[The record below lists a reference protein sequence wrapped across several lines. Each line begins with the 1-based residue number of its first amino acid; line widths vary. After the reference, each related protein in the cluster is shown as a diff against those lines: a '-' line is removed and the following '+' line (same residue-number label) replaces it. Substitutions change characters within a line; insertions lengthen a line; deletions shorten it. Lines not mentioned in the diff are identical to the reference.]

1 MLQNYTDLLPFRNV
15 PESDILQMYSF
26 NGTGIGGRFVTC
38 ETGFQDP
45 INTAGNYSSTPV
57 GAAYAGTTSLRYEN
71 QRKVR
76 YSLSGESRF
85 QILGLMMHGTVETDS
100 NGQRVILNTW
110 LKDELGVVY
119 SGETTPIAVNGYFR
133 IKSTAYSGQPIAG
146 YAAVPH
152 NTNPGQVAFLPY
164 ASVTDKNL
172 IIAKVLSNSGSAF
185 GGYAD
190 ILLTLT

>member
-1 MLQNYTDLLPFRNV
+1 MLQNFTDLLPLRAV
-15 PESDILQMYSF
+15 SEHDLIQMYSL

-38 ETGFQDP
+38 ETGNQDP
-45 INTAGNYSSTPV
+45 ILTAGQYSNQDV
-57 GAAYAGTTSLRYEN
+57 GGSYAGTFSKRYEN
-71 QRKVR
+71 PRKVR

-85 QILGLMMHGTVETDS
+85 QILGLMLHGTVETDA
-100 NGQRVILNTW
+100 NGQRLILNTN

-119 SGETTPIAVNGYFR
+119 SGETTPIALNGYFR
-133 IKSTAYSGQPIAG
+133 IKGTAYTGQPLPG
-146 YAAVPH
+146 YAAIPH
-152 NTNPGQVAFLPY
+152 NTNPGCVAFLPY

-172 IIAKVLSNSGSAF
+172 IVAKVLSASGSAF